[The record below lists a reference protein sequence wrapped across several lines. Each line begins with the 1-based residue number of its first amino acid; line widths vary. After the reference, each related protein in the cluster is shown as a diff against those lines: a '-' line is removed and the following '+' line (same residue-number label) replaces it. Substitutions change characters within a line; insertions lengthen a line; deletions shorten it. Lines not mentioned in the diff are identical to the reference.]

1 MQYREIQP
9 IPQLRGLIE
18 CFWLLEGSPT
28 EVPATPE
35 RLLPDGCI
43 EIILNL
49 GARFRQVDAMGA
61 GSLQPATYVVGQMTS
76 PVLVAPTGRVQM
88 LGIRFVPGGSLPFLA
103 PPALEFADRITPLDD
118 LAGDLARELRLYL
131 DGESFDRPMLTRIE
145 SALARRASGHR
156 GAEPALRSALH
167 DFIANQGGFTVDELA
182 GSLDITPR
190 QLQRRFRNEI
200 GIGPKLLSRIL
211 RFQHV
216 FRAVESNAPDWTE
229 VAIEAGY
236 FDQAHLIRDFHQFAG
251 QTPALLFKDL
261 SQITERFTRKYRM
274 SHFSNTPR

>member
-18 CFWLLEGSPT
+18 CFWLLEGNPT
-28 EVPATPE
+28 AFSAPPE

-43 EIILNL
+43 EIILNV
-49 GARFRQVDAMGA
+49 GERFRQMDAMGA
-61 GSLQPATYVVGQMTS
+61 GTLQPATFVVGQMTS

-103 PPALEFADRITPLDD
+103 PPAQEFADRITPLDE

-131 DGESFDRPMLTRIE
+131 DRESFDRPMLTRIE
-145 SALARRASGHR
+145 SALARRAAGHR
-156 GAEPALRSALH
+156 SVAPDLRSALH
-167 DFIANQGGFTVDELA
+167 HFIANQGGFAVDDLA
-182 GSLDITPR
+182 NSLDITHR
-190 QLQRRFRNEI
+190 KLQRRFRNEI

-211 RFQHV
+211 RFQQV

-229 VAIEAGY
+229 IAIEAGY

-261 SQITERFTRKYRM
+261 SHLTEQFTRKYRM